1 MATGGS
7 ALIIHPL
14 LLPAFGSGR
23 CPEGGGPEGRGG
35 GRGLGLEQGGAA
47 SRLSGPLSALVF
59 GCVRFKHWWD
69 ECGE

>member
-14 LLPAFGSGR
+14 LLPALGSGR

-35 GRGLGLEQGGAA
+35 GRGGAGGGVERGVQLA
-47 SRLSGPLSALVF
+47 G
-59 GCVRFKHWWD
+59 
-69 ECGE
+69 